1 MLVVLQAV
9 SRIQQIG
16 KAMTHAVIRG
26 ELLKK
31 KILEF
36 RFQSEF

>member
-9 SRIQQIG
+9 SRIQQSG
-16 KAMTHAVIRG
+16 KAMTHAIIRG
-26 ELLKK
+26 QLLRKK
-31 KILEF
+31 LLEF